1 MMRLRPSMRENYR
14 YMLVRIS
21 SHKSFYEAKEIYLAA
36 SESFRALFG
45 EGEAAR
51 AWIAV
56 METTEVYAI
65 FRYRRG
71 SDKRIEAALAS
82 VCFIGGEPSALHPI
96 LISGTIR
103 TLREE
108 IKKRKICPVRTGVV
122 KQGEFWHPAGIS
134 STGRIDLKEKGINL
148 QIPLYITEE
157 DIEDLY
163 YDE

>member
-1 MMRLRPSMRENYR
+1 MRLRPSMRENFR
-14 YMLVRIS
+14 YMLTRIS
-21 SHKSFYEAKEIYLAA
+21 SHKPPHEAKEIYLAA
-36 SESFRALFG
+36 SESYRTLFG

-51 AWIAV
+51 TWVAV
-56 METTEVYAI
+56 METTDMYTI

-71 SDKRIEAALAS
+71 SDKHIEAALSA
-82 VCFIGGEPSALHPI
+82 VCFIGGVPCVIHPV

-103 TLREE
+103 TLREK
-108 IKKRKICPVRTGVV
+108 IKKNPICSVRTGKI
-122 KQGEFWHPAGIS
+122 KQGEFWHPAEICS
-134 STGRIDLKEKGINL
+134 SGRIDLKEKGINL

>member
-1 MMRLRPSMRENYR
+1 MRLRPSMRENYR
-14 YMLVRIS
+14 YMLARIS
-21 SHKSFYEAKEIYLAA
+21 SRTDHYESKEIYLSA

-51 AWIAV
+51 TWIAV
-56 METTEVYAI
+56 METTGPYTI

-71 SDKRIEAALAS
+71 SDRHIETALAA
-82 VCFIGGEPSALHPI
+82 VCFIGGEPSAIHPV

-108 IKKRKICPVRTGVV
+108 MKKKVTCSMRTGSVR
-122 KQGEFWHPAGIS
+122 QGELWHTAEIS
-134 STGRIDLKEKGINL
+134 STGLIDLKEKGINL
-148 QIPLYITEE
+148 HIPLYITEE
-157 DIEDLY
+157 DIEDLN

>member
-1 MMRLRPSMRENYR
+1 MRENYR
-14 YMLVRIS
+14 YMLVRIFS
-21 SHKSFYEAKEIYLAA
+21 PKPPCETKEIYLAA

-45 EGEAAR
+45 ERDAAR

-56 METTEVYAI
+56 METCGMYTI

-71 SDKRIEAALAS
+71 SDKLVEAALAAT
-82 VCFIGGEPSALHPI
+82 CFIGGIPSVIHPV

-108 IKKRKICPVRTGVV
+108 MKKKEICSVRTGVV
-122 KQGEFWHPAGIS
+122 KHGDLWYSADIFP
-134 STGRIDLKEKGINL
+134 TGQIDLKEKGINL

>member
-1 MMRLRPSMRENYR
+1 MRLRPSMRENYR
-14 YMLVRIS
+14 YMLARIS
-21 SHKSFYEAKEIYLAA
+21 SQKPISEAKEIYLAA
-36 SESFRALFG
+36 SESYRSLFG
-45 EGEAAR
+45 EEEAAR
-51 AWIAV
+51 TWIAV
-56 METTEVYAI
+56 METTGTYTI

-71 SDKRIEAALAS
+71 SDKRIEAALAA
-82 VCFIGGEPSALHPI
+82 VCFIGSEHSAIHPM

-108 IKKRKICPVRTGVV
+108 MKK
-122 KQGEFWHPAGIS
+122 KQIS
-134 STGRIDLKEKGINL
+134 SAKTGKVKLGVFWYSAEIRQTGQIDLKEKGINL

>member
-1 MMRLRPSMRENYR
+1 MRLRPSMRENYR
-14 YMLVRIS
+14 YMLARIS
-21 SHKSFYEAKEIYLAA
+21 SQKQLHEAKEIYLAT
-36 SESFRALFG
+36 SESYRSLFG

-51 AWIAV
+51 TWLAV
-56 METTEVYAI
+56 METTGMYTI

-71 SDKRIEAALAS
+71 SDKHIEAALAT
-82 VCFIGGEPSALHPI
+82 VCFIGGEPSAIHPM

-108 IKKRKICPVRTGVV
+108 MKKKQIYSARTGKV
-122 KQGEFWHPAGIS
+122 KQGEIWYFAKICP
-134 STGRIDLKEKGINL
+134 TGRIDLKEKGINL

-157 DIEDLY
+157 DIKDLY